1 MPRDC
6 VRVIWIL
13 NEIQR
18 RCTSIVRLFYFLLL
32 PSHFLPPFGFSWR
45 TAPRTERVSMGE
57 NFLTDRH
64 PLNLDSLNGS
74 SDSHCTWQIMRT
86 RGISWYWGA
95 YLGRFFAI
103 RRVASWFLKPRKW
116 TEGYMRAASFCF
128 MAGIM
133 RNSLW
138 IHNHLACAC
147 RSPKVLQAL
156 PLRFSFSP
164 PHLFLPS
171 QRQLIAS
178 HGALLHFVR
187 TLLTNLIDQT
197 FFLTETSL
205 LQLSHVTQ
213 AHAPAFINLE
223 TS

>member
-1 MPRDC
+1 
-6 VRVIWIL
+6 
-13 NEIQR
+13 
-18 RCTSIVRLFYFLLL
+18 
-32 PSHFLPPFGFSWR
+32 
-45 TAPRTERVSMGE
+45 MGE

-74 SDSHCTWQIMRT
+74 SDSHCTWQITRT
-86 RGISWYWGA
+86 TDNA
-95 YLGRFFAI
+95 YPRYIMALGRVFRSFFFAI
-103 RRVASWFLKPRKW
+103 WRVASWFLKPRKW

-128 MAGIM
+128 VAGIM

-147 RSPKVLQAL
+147 RSPKVLQEL

-164 PHLFLPS
+164 PHLSQLS

-178 HGALLHFVR
+178 HGVLLHCVR
-187 TLLTNLIDQT
+187 TLLTVWTNLIDQT
-197 FFLTETSL
+197 FFLTETSF